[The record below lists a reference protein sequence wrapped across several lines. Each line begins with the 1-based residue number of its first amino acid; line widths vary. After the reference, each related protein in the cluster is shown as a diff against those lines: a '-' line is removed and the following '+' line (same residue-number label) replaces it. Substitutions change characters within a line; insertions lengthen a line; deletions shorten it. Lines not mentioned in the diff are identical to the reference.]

1 MARLFAL
8 GLATATCVAIAM
20 LVATACI
27 TAPPPE
33 LPQEVTHRPTIKH
46 ESVQPP
52 AGLVAPDLPNEFVV
66 PVVLED
72 PNEAFQW
79 DVFIDY
85 NDCADPSSCTPTPP
99 LAPGV
104 QTVTP
109 TPGTLDGGVEL
120 VSFIAPSDLDPSRC
134 HTIDFLVAHSFETT
148 RQGGLLPRTWDAV
161 GGDIVTWIWDPGGT
175 VPCSLVVYDAGNV
188 QDGAF
193 PPVDAGAEALPAVPE
208 SGTD

>member
-33 LPQEVTHRPTIKH
+33 LPQEVAHRPTILH
-46 ESVQPP
+46 ESVVPP
-52 AGLVAPDLPNEFVV
+52 ASLILPALPVEFEV

-72 PNEAFQW
+72 PNESFQYA
-79 DVFIDY
+79 VFIDY
-85 NDCADPSSCTPTPP
+85 GSCADPSSCA

-104 QTVTP
+104 VTVRP
-109 TPGTLDGGVEL
+109 TPGTLDGGVET
-120 VSFIAPSDLDPSRC
+120 VSFIPPPADFDSSRC
-134 HTIDFLVAHSFETT
+134 HTIDFVVAHQFL
-148 RQGGLLPRTWDAV
+148 QGQPHTPDSV
-161 GGDIVTWIWDPGGT
+161 GGDIVTWTYDPGGAI
-175 VPCSLVVYDAGNV
+175 PCADLVYDAGRF

-193 PPVDAGAEALPAVPE
+193 PPDAAADALPAVPE
-208 SGTD
+208 SGTE

>member
-1 MARLFAL
+1 MARIYAL

-33 LPQEVTHRPTIKH
+33 LPQEVTHRPTILH
-46 ESVQPP
+46 ESVVPP
-52 AGLVAPDLPNEFVV
+52 AGLVPVDVLGEFVV
-66 PVVLED
+66 PVELED

-85 NDCADPSSCTPTPP
+85 NDCADPSSCQPTAP

-104 QTVTP
+104 VTVTP

-120 VSFIAPSDLDPSRC
+120 VSFLVPPDLDPSRC
-134 HTIDFLVAHSFETT
+134 HTIDFLVAHRFET
-148 RQGGLLPRTWDAV
+148 GLPRTWDPV
-161 GGDIVTWIWDPGGT
+161 GGDIATWIWDPAGS
-175 VPCSLVVYDAGNV
+175 VPCSLVVFDAGSA

-193 PPVDAGAEALPAVPE
+193 PPTDAGAEALPAVPE

>member
-1 MARLFAL
+1 MVRLYAL
-8 GLATATCVAIAM
+8 SLATATCVAIAM

-27 TAPPPE
+27 TAPPPQ
-33 LPQEVTHRPTIKH
+33 LPQEVAHRPTIMH

-52 AGLVAPDLPNEFVV
+52 AGLVSFDLPSEFLV

-72 PNEAFQW
+72 PNETFQW

-99 LAPGV
+99 LAPGI
-104 QTVTP
+104 QTVAP
-109 TPGTLDGGVEL
+109 TPGTLDGGVEF
-120 VSFIAPSDLDPSRC
+120 VSFIVPPDLDPSRC
-134 HTIDFLVAHSFETT
+134 HNIDFLVAHKFETSST
-148 RQGGLLPRTWDAV
+148 GSPLPRTWDPV
-161 GGDIVTWIWDPGGT
+161 GGDIVTWTWDPAGT
-175 VPCSLVVYDAGNV
+175 VPCDLVVYDAGAL

-193 PPVDAGAEALPAVPE
+193 PPADAGTEALPAVPE